1 MVDRRSNIGYNSVNE
16 GKVTRPQVPNPL
28 FEMPPFSPWN
38 NTTDNNEVHEKNLLT
53 PLRRNIN
60 RSLRFTKDEE
70 ATHELTSIASNR
82 DDKNITYDDV
92 PYDFHPFSTKNTI
105 TESKMKHLLGA
116 ETAEHCLI
124 FHRDGHPNGPEG
136 YRPDIMI
143 NCEPKSS
150 KDTELLINYPENNTE
165 SYREMQNTKQRN
177 GKNTEPA
184 SRNHGRIHKPATKL
198 LDLKVFWENSDLLNY
213 LETDMIIRQNE
224 ILLMELD
231 ELTNVKKQLK
241 TKKKHN
247 ASLAERC
254 NKILNHR

>member
-1 MVDRRSNIGYNSVNE
+1 MVNRRNNIGYNSVNE
-16 GKVTRPQVPNPL
+16 GTGSKPQVSNPL

-38 NTTDNNEVHEKNLLT
+38 NSTESNEINERSLLT

-60 RSLRFTKDEE
+60 RSTRPAKYED
-70 ATHELTSIASNR
+70 ATREHTSITNNH
-82 DDKNITYDDV
+82 DDTKITYDDV

-124 FHRDGHPNGPEG
+124 FHRDGHPNGSEG

-143 NCEPKSS
+143 NCEPKST
-150 KDTELLINYPENNTE
+150 KDTELLLNYSENITD
-165 SYREMQNTKQRN
+165 SYREIQNSKQRS
-177 GKNTEPA
+177 GKKAELG
-184 SRNHGRIHKPATKL
+184 SRSRGRIQKPAAKL
-198 LDLKVFWENSDLLNY
+198 LELKVFWENSDLLNY

-224 ILLMELD
+224 ILLKELE
-231 ELTNVKKQLK
+231 ELTDVKKQLK
-241 TKKKHN
+241 TKRHN
-247 ASLAERC
+247 PSLTERC